1 MLCTTP
7 VDDSMQTLPSPEVL
21 KNKII
26 IKAKKLSEI
35 TDGESEANESS
46 EDEEEKNESDCDD
59 SDDPPDQMKSTDDTI
74 SAASKS
80 VKDLDLKASAYKTA
94 DESWMSSA
102 EKSDSLT
109 NKVTPEEI
117 SIDSATKGNQMQE
130 MKYQGSD
137 RLDTANPS
145 DEYSTE
151 VLDNVSCYL
160 LLYVLVTLYIHIR
173 IIKCSIGR

>member
-1 MLCTTP
+1 MLYATP

-26 IKAKKLSEI
+26 IKAKKISEI

-94 DESWMSSA
+94 DELSSA

-109 NKVTPEEI
+109 NKVTPEEF
-117 SIDSATKGNQMQE
+117 SIDSATKDNQMQE

-145 DEYSTE
+145 DENSTE

-160 LLYVLVTLYIHIR
+160 LLYVLITLYIHIR

>member
-1 MLCTTP
+1 MLYTTP

-26 IKAKKLSEI
+26 IKAKKISEI

-59 SDDPPDQMKSTDDTI
+59 FDDPPDPMKSTDDT
-74 SAASKS
+74 
-80 VKDLDLKASAYKTA
+80 ASAYKTA
-94 DESWMSSA
+94 DELSSV

-117 SIDSATKGNQMQE
+117 SIDSATNGNQIQE

-145 DEYSTE
+145 DENSTE
-151 VLDNVSCYL
+151 VLVLDNVSCYL

-173 IIKCSIGR
+173 IIKCLIGK